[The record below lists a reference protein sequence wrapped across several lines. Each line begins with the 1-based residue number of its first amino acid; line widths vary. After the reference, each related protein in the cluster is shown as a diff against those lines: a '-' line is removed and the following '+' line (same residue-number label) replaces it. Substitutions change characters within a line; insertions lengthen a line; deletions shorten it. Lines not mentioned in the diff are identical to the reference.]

1 MANRCSNLARAGL
14 PEGSKVATATA
25 EVLRRMKNVSR
36 ELPHDELDKVLLEYM
51 TELRHGGYPHSFR
64 ANVLQSAAAGYAK
77 MWKLEASGSGHVN
90 RPKHVTQS
98 KRRAMRLAGNQTW
111 YDGSR
116 RCQTEKPKTKPVQR
130 LPKPQQK
137 SVNQPT
143 ESVLFLPYTPQSRL
157 KKKIQDLEKE
167 LNGNRKTGKVR
178 IVERAGPTVM
188 DLIGNKSSWT
198 KRALWTPPVPP
209 LQNHPW
215 LLQGHQ
221 SCFPDHLFGM
231 LKN

>member
-1 MANRCSNLARAGL
+1 MWLRVPQREKGISPEIDPDDPKILNTGSLTKIILFSFYKKPIANRCSNLARAGL

-25 EVLRRMKNVSR
+25 EVLGRMKNVYR

-51 TELRHGGYPHSFR
+51 TELHHGGYPHSFR

-116 RCQTEKPKTKPVQR
+116 RCQTER
-130 LPKPQQK
+130 NPKP
-137 SVNQPT
+137 N
-143 ESVLFLPYTPQSRL
+143 LFNVYQNPNRSLSTSPQS
-157 KKKIQDLEKE
+157 QFC
-167 LNGNRKTGKVR
+167 
-178 IVERAGPTVM
+178 
-188 DLIGNKSSWT
+188 SSHT
-198 KRALWTPPVPP
+198 SDMP
-209 LQNHPW
+209 L
-215 LLQGHQ
+215 LR
-221 SCFPDHLFGM
+221 SFPAEI
-231 LKN
+231 

>member
-1 MANRCSNLARAGL
+1 MACLKFTWDTPDQHSNGRMPVLDIQLWLGVPQREKSISPHIDPDAPKILKTGSLSKIILFSFYKKPMANRCSNLARAGL

-25 EVLRRMKNVSR
+25 EVLGRMKNVYR

-51 TELRHGGYPHSFR
+51 TELHHGGYPHSFR

-143 ESVLFLPYTPQSRL
+143 E
-157 KKKIQDLEKE
+157 
-167 LNGNRKTGKVR
+167 
-178 IVERAGPTVM
+178 
-188 DLIGNKSSWT
+188 
-198 KRALWTPPVPP
+198 
-209 LQNHPW
+209 
-215 LLQGHQ
+215 
-221 SCFPDHLFGM
+221 
-231 LKN
+231 